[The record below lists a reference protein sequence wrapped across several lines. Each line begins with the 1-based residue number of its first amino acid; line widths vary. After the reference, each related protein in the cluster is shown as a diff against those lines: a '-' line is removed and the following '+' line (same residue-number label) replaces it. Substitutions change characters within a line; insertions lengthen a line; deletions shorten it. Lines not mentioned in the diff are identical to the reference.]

1 MRRTSVCIA
10 FLLFVSIFSLT
21 ITIVPENAQGITLF
35 VGGAGPGNYTTINE
49 ALSSANPGDTV
60 YVYGGIYLEHLV
72 IDKPLSL
79 VGENRTSVVNG
90 SGMSNVI
97 TITANWVN
105 ITGFTIVDSGRQWP
119 SNIGSGILLK
129 NVENCTVLDN
139 YVGLSSAGIALRF
152 SSSNSIVNNTVD
164 WGTGIALGSSHGND
178 IIDNDLSL
186 SFVGIGLGS
195 SNLNTISGN
204 NASSSYE
211 GIRLV
216 RSEYNNIYDNNASAR
231 SYGISLDR
239 SNNNIIVNN
248 TAFHSFYD
256 GIVLDSSEA
265 NTLKGN
271 ILAEAG
277 IYITGPY
284 LENYDS
290 HAINASNL
298 VNGKPVHY
306 WKNRTGGR
314 IPDGAG
320 QIIAVNCTGLYI
332 ENHDVRRASMGIQL
346 ISSARNFI
354 ANNTASLNSHDGI
367 HLRDSDDNVLVGNTA
382 RGNTGYGILL
392 YYSDNARVSGNDARY
407 NDEAD
412 IHLFRSHSNTITDNL
427 GGASLEESNYNV
439 VADNIAHTVL
449 RESHYN
455 FVSNNSGGVTIWY
468 SNYNTVY
475 NNTAFNYAFSSG
487 IRVRN
492 SNNNSIINNTVSWCQ
507 GGVLVVYS
515 EFNTFA
521 GNTFSDSRFDGMYLS
536 NSNGNWIY
544 HNRFIDN
551 GEQAYDNTGT
561 NHWDNGYPSGGN
573 YWSDYS
579 GVDLFRGPNQNQPG
593 KDGFGDSP
601 YQIDSG
607 IQDRYPFMTS
617 FLFYLP
623 RPPVILDATL
633 TGNDFENVTL
643 LWALSPDD
651 GAGYDTVIGYQ
662 IRRGRN
668 LHSSI
673 GTSYQ
678 LVASLPNGMTSFLDA
693 SVGEGNPNDYFYQVC
708 AVDHNNNVTCSK
720 NQGGKFTH
728 AVNKGRD
735 LISIPLVQSD
745 DRIEAVLQT
754 VSFEEA
760 WTYDSLLHRWTWNVK
775 SKPYTGEL
783 KNLDHTM
790 AVWLQTTEDSNLT
803 VAGLVPLRAEIN
815 LRAGWNLVGY
825 PSFDHFYTVGNLKA
839 ETNITEVEGFNPV
852 RPWYFLRSMLDT
864 DIMLAGNS
872 YWIWVDTDSIWTVT
886 NS

>member
-1 MRRTSVCIA
+1 MRSTSVCVA

-21 ITIVPENAQGITLF
+21 VIIVPENVQGTTLF

-60 YVYGGIYLEHLV
+60 YVYGGIYFEHLV

-79 VGENRTSVVNG
+79 VGENGTSVVNG
-90 SGMSNVI
+90 SGVLDVI

-105 ITGFTIVDSGRQWP
+105 ITGFAVVDSGRQWP
-119 SNIGSGILLK
+119 SNVGSGILLE
-129 NVENCTVLDN
+129 NVENCTILDN
-139 YVGLSSAGIALRF
+139 YVGLSSAGIALSF
-152 SSSNSIVNNTVD
+152 SSSNNIINNTVD

-195 SNLNTISGN
+195 SNLNTIAGN
-204 NASSSYE
+204 NASSRYE

-216 RSEYNNIYDNNASAR
+216 RSEYNNLHDNNASGG
-231 SYGISLDR
+231 SYGIILDR
-239 SNNNIIVNN
+239 SNNNIIFNN

-271 ILAEAG
+271 TLVEAG

-298 VNGKPVHY
+298 VNGRPVRY

-320 QIIAVNCTGLYI
+320 QILLVNCTDVYI
-332 ENHDVRRASMGIQL
+332 ENHDVSRASMGIQL
-346 ISSARNFI
+346 VSSTRNFV
-354 ANNTASLNSHDGI
+354 ANNTASINSHDGI
-367 HLRDSDDNVLVGNTA
+367 HLRDSDGNVLDGNTA
-382 RGNTGYGILL
+382 VGNTGYGIVL
-392 YYSDNARVSGNDARY
+392 YYSDDTRISGNDARY
-407 NDEAD
+407 NDEAS
-412 IHLFRSHSNTITDNL
+412 IHLSRSYSNTITDNL
-427 GGASLEESNYNV
+427 GGASLEESNSNV
-439 VADNIAHTVL
+439 VANNLGGTVL
-449 RESHYN
+449 RESQYN

-468 SNYNTVY
+468 SNYNTVF
-475 NNTAFNYAFSSG
+475 NNTAFNHAFSSG
-487 IRVRN
+487 FRVMN
-492 SNNNSIINNTVSWCQ
+492 SHNNSIINNTISWCQ
-507 GGVLVVYS
+507 GGVLVSYS
-515 EFNTFA
+515 EFNTIA
-521 GNTFSDSRFDGMYLS
+521 GNTFSNSRFDGMYLT
-536 NSNGNWIY
+536 NSHNNRIY

-551 GEQAYDNTGT
+551 GIQAYDNTGT

-573 YWSDYS
+573 YWSDYL
-579 GVDLFRGPNQNQPG
+579 GIDLFRGPSQDQPG
-593 KDGFGDSP
+593 RDGFGDSP

-643 LWALSPDD
+643 LWGLSPDD
-651 GAGYDTVIGYQ
+651 GAGYNTVIGYQ
-662 IRRGRN
+662 IRRGKN

-678 LVASLPNGMTSFLDA
+678 LVASLPNGTTSFLDA
-693 SVGEGNPNDYFYQVC
+693 SVGEGDPNDYFYLVC
-708 AVDHNNNVTCSK
+708 AVDNNNNVTCSK
-720 NQGGKFTH
+720 NQAGKYTR

-735 LISIPLVQSD
+735 LMSIPLIQSD
-745 DRIEAVLQT
+745 DRIETVLQT

-760 WTYDSLLHRWTWNVK
+760 WTYDSLSQKWTWSVK

-783 KNLDHTM
+783 MNVGHTM
-790 AVWLQTTEDSNLT
+790 AVWLETTEDSNLT
-803 VAGLVPLRAEIN
+803 VTGLVPSSTEIY
-815 LRAGWNLVGY
+815 LRAGWNLVGF
-825 PSFDHFYTVGNLKA
+825 PSFDYAYAVGNLKA
-839 ETNITEVEGFNPV
+839 ETNATDVEGFNPA
-852 RPWYFLRSMLDT
+852 RPWFFLRSMLDT
-864 DIMLAGNS
+864 DIMMAGYG
-872 YWIWVDTDSIWTVT
+872 YWVFLDRDASWIIDNI
-886 NS
+886 